1 MSMRALY
8 LLRHAIAV
16 ERGTPG
22 YRRDRDRPLTL
33 EGEKKMRRI
42 ARGLQALELSFD
54 VILSSPFVRAKQT
67 AEIVAA
73 RFQAEDRLA
82 FTDALAVGGDHQ
94 VLIRELQDRY
104 AQARSLLLVGHEP
117 SLSILI
123 STLLGGDSSLFVV
136 LKKGG
141 VCKLSIDSLKYGR
154 CATLEW
160 LLAPNQ
166 LTRMRPS

>member
-1 MSMRALY
+1 MDLY

-22 YRRDRDRPLTL
+22 YRRDRDRPLTP

-54 VILSSPFVRAKQT
+54 VILSSPFVRARQT
-67 AEIVAA
+67 AEIVAKL
-73 RFQAEDRLA
+73 FQTEDRLV

-94 VLIRELQDRY
+94 ALIRELQDRY
-104 AQARSLLLVGHEP
+104 SKAGDVLLVGHEP

-123 STLLGGDSSLFVV
+123 STLLGGGASLSIM

-141 VCKLSIDSLKYGR
+141 ACKLSVDSLAYGR

-166 LTRMRPS
+166 LTRIKP

>member
-1 MSMRALY
+1 MDLY

-22 YRRDRDRPLTL
+22 YRRDRDRPLTP

-54 VILSSPFVRAKQT
+54 AILSSPFVRARQT

-73 RFQAEDRLA
+73 LFRAEDRLA

-94 VLIRELQDRY
+94 ALIRELQDRSSN
-104 AQARSLLLVGHEP
+104 ARGVLLVGHEP
-117 SLSILI
+117 SLSTLI
-123 STLLGGDSSLFVV
+123 STLLGGGPSLSIM

-141 VCKLSIDSLKYGR
+141 VCKLSVDSLTYGR
-154 CATLEW
+154 CATMEW
-160 LLAPNQ
+160 LLAPNH
-166 LTRMRPS
+166 LARIRP

>member
-1 MSMRALY
+1 MRDLY

-16 ERGTPG
+16 ERGTAG
-22 YRRDRDRPLTL
+22 YRRDRDRPLTP

-42 ARGLQALELSFD
+42 ARGLQALELPFD
-54 VILSSPFVRAKQT
+54 AILSSPFVRARQT

-73 RFQAEDRLA
+73 LFQAEDRLA
-82 FTDALAVGGDHQ
+82 FTEALAVGGDHQ
-94 VLIRELQDRY
+94 ALIGEIQDRY
-104 AQARSLLLVGHEP
+104 TKARSLLLVGHEP

-123 STLLGGDSSLFVV
+123 STLLGGDSSFSIV

-141 VCKLSIDSLKYGR
+141 VCKLSIDSLRYGR

-160 LLAPNQ
+160 LLAPGQ
-166 LTRMRPS
+166 LTRIRP